1 MSSISIHFNW
11 PLINFIF
18 MLMHRRWWWCI
29 KNQPKPHRTT

>member
-18 MLMHRRWWWCI
+18 MLMHRRWCI
-29 KNQPKPHRTT
+29 KNQPKSHRTT